1 MALSLTVDGS
11 CPPDE
16 RTLDVELHC
25 RVTIENGRVAGVQV
39 HPGYDYRISSDG
51 ERFWLEKQS
60 RSGQLG
66 EAKPECTCGSFH
78 GLARAANCP
87 IHGVAHPEAEAL
99 PFHLPVAQPARIV
112 KLVARTGTGSA

>member
-25 RVTIENGRVAGVQV
+25 RVTIENGRVSEVQV

-51 ERFWLEKQS
+51 ERVWIEN

-78 GLARAANCP
+78 GLARAAKCP
-87 IHGVAHPEAEAL
+87 IHGVARPEAEAL
-99 PFHLPVAQPARIV
+99 PFHLPVGQLARVV
-112 KLVARTGTGSA
+112 KSATRDGTGSA